1 MKKIVFLIIA
11 TLLVLGLV
19 LPGCGET
26 PVEEDIIKIAVV
38 GPMTDLQGQNHW
50 DGATMAAEEI
60 NDAGGVNVGGT
71 MYDVELVKVETK
83 EATEGEDGST
93 GTGNLQAVIDDV
105 TFCVGGF
112 RTEVV
117 TVYREEAMDAGVLF
131 MNCGAAT
138 GALQFSVVTN
148 YAKYKYWFKSTPYNE
163 TFLVKSCLRMSATIG
178 GTLGGTLAALEGM
191 NPAWVQDAYKMS
203 LAVNGKPRVAIL
215 MEDAAWCAG
224 MVPAAQYYLPGLGFN
239 TTGDGS
245 GTDWTWLVS
254 PTAADIS
261 TELSAIAAINPHIIF
276 TAFSGSVGAVYSNQR
291 NDLGIPAMTIGIN
304 VPGQQLSHWANTGG
318 DCVGEVM
325 LDTFPIGVNVTALT
339 GDWVDAFVTRFDR
352 YPVYTAA
359 TYDAIN
365 AVVKGIEA
373 TDSLDS
379 DVLVAWLE
387 DLDNAFTEG
396 VGTPSTA
403 YYPMPDIEITPGE
416 LYALNQTQKEELYG
430 TDFAYVQSDWM
441 CGFAS
446 GIQQPH
452 IAHDTV
458 YGPGYQTGTGTQW
471 QEVTGSG
478 VKLGIWPMVLAA
490 PGTPGPWIDQYGD
503 WNFAYPG
510 TQPLYLP
517 IGSDEPTGGMLTIP
531 NPL

>member
-1 MKKIVFLIIA
+1 MKKILFLIIG

-19 LPGCGET
+19 LPGCG
-26 PVEEDIIKIAVV
+26 PVEEEDIIKIAVV
-38 GPMTDLQGQNHW
+38 GPMSDLQGQNHW

-60 NDAGGVNVGGT
+60 NDAGGIDVGGT
-71 MYDVELVKVETK
+71 VYTVELVKVDTK

-93 GTGNLQAVIDDV
+93 GSANLESVIEDV

-117 TVYREEAMDAGVLF
+117 QVYREVAVGPTGAGKLF

-138 GALQFSVVTN
+138 GALQFDVVTD
-148 YAKYKYWFKSTPYNE
+148 YEDYKHWFKSTPYNE
-163 TFLVKSCLRMSATIG
+163 TFLVKSCIRMTATIG
-178 GTLGGTLAALEGM
+178 GTLGGTLAVVEGM
-191 NPAWVQDAYKMS
+191 NPAYVQDTYKMS
-203 LAVNGKPRVAIL
+203 LAVGGLPRVEIL

-224 MVPAAQYYLPGLGFN
+224 MVPAAQYYLPLQGFN
-239 TTGDGS
+239 VTGTT
-245 GTDWTWLVS
+245 LVS
-254 PTAADIS
+254 PTAASIS
-261 TELSAIAAINPHIIF
+261 TELSAIAARKPHIIF

-291 NDLGIPAMTIGIN
+291 NSLGIPAMTIGIN
-304 VPGQQLSHWANTGG
+304 VPGQQLIHWSNTGG

-325 LDTFPIGVNVTALT
+325 LDTFPIGVNVTDLT
-339 GDWVDAFVTRFDR
+339 EDWVDNFVARFGR

-365 AVVKGIEA
+365 AVCKAIDE
-373 TDSLDS
+373 TNSLDS
-379 DVLVAWLE
+379 DVLVDWLE
-387 DLDNAFTEG
+387 DLDNAYTEG

-403 YYPMPDIEITPGE
+403 YYPMPAITMIPDT
-416 LYALNQTQKEELYG
+416 LYALNQTQKEDLYG
-430 TDFAYVQSDWM
+430 TSFAYVQTDWM
-441 CGFAS
+441 VGWYDP
-446 GIQQPH
+446 GTGPIQQPH

-471 QEVTGSG
+471 QEVTGAG
-478 VKLGIWPMVLAA
+478 VKLGIWPMVL
-490 PGTPGPWIDQYGD
+490 PGPSIDQYGD
-503 WNFAYPG
+503 WSFEYPG
-510 TQPLYLP
+510 TADLYLP

>member
-1 MKKIVFLIIA
+1 MKKILFLIIG

-19 LPGCGET
+19 LPGCGDT
-26 PVEEDIIKIAVV
+26 PEGNIIQIAVV

-60 NDAGGVNVGGT
+60 NDAGGIDVGGT
-71 MYDVELVKVETK
+71 VYDVELVKVETK
-83 EATEGEDGST
+83 EATEGEDGTT
-93 GTGNLQAVIDDV
+93 GSGNLKSVINDV

-117 TVYREEAMDAGVLF
+117 TVYREEAMDAEKLF

-138 GALQFSVVTN
+138 GALQFSVVTD
-148 YAKYKYWFKSTPYNE
+148 YDKYKYWFKSTPYNE
-163 TFLVKSCLRMSATIG
+163 TFLVKSCIRMTATIG
-178 GTLGGTLAALEGM
+178 GTLGASLAGIEGI
-191 NPAWVQDAYKMS
+191 NPAYVQDDYKMS

-215 MEDAAWCAG
+215 MEDAAWCAA
-224 MVPAAQYYLPGLGFN
+224 MVPAAQYYLPLQGFN

-245 GTDWTWLVS
+245 GTDWTWKVS

-261 TELSAIAAINPHIIF
+261 TELSAIAAIKPHIIF

-291 NDLGIPAMTIGIN
+291 NSLGIPAMTIGIN
-304 VPGQQLSHWANTGG
+304 VPGQQLIHWSNTGG

-325 LDTFPIGVNVTALT
+325 LDTFPIGVNVTPLT
-339 GDWVDAFVTRFDR
+339 EDWVDTFVARFGR

-359 TYDAIN
+359 TYDAIM
-365 AVVKGIEA
+365 AVCKAIDE
-373 TDSLDS
+373 TNSLDS
-379 DVLVAWLE
+379 AVLVDWLE
-387 DLDNAFTEG
+387 DLDNAYTDG

-403 YYPMPDIEITPGE
+403 YYPMPAIEIIPDT
-416 LYALNQTQKEELYG
+416 LYALNQTQKEALYG
-430 TDFAYVQSDWM
+430 TSYAYDQADWM
-441 CGFAS
+441 VGWYDP
-446 GIQQPH
+446 GTGPIQQPH

-478 VKLGIWPMVLAA
+478 VKLGIWPMVL
-490 PGTPGPWIDQYGD
+490 PGPSIDQYGD
-503 WNFAYPG
+503 WSFEYPG
-510 TQPLYLP
+510 TADLYLP

-531 NPL
+531 NPI

>member
-1 MKKIVFLIIA
+1 MKRIVFLTIA

-19 LPGCGET
+19 LAGCNGNGVET
-26 PVEEDIIKIAVV
+26 VIKIAVV

-50 DGATMAAEEI
+50 DGATMAVEEI
-60 NDAGGVNVGGT
+60 NAAGGVDVGGVEYT
-71 MYDVELVKVETK
+71 VELVKVETN
-83 EATEGEDGST
+83 EATEGEAGDTGSA
-93 GTGNLQAVIDDV
+93 NLLAILDDV

-117 TVYREEAMDAGVLF
+117 QVYREKAMDAQKLF

-138 GALQFSVVTN
+138 GSLQFTTVTD
-148 YAKYKYWFKSTPYNE
+148 YDRYKYWFKSTPYNE
-163 TFLVKSCLRMSATIG
+163 TFLVKSCLRMTATIG
-178 GTLGGTLAALEGM
+178 GTLAGTLAYIEGSV
-191 NPAWVQDAYKMS
+191 NPAYVQDAYKMS
-203 LAVNGKPRVAIL
+203 NAVGGLPRVAIL
-215 MEDAAWCAG
+215 MEDAAWCDG
-224 MVPAAQYYLPGLGFN
+224 MVPAAQYYLPTFGFN

-245 GTDWTWLVS
+245 GTDWTWRVS
-254 PTAADIS
+254 PTASDIS

-276 TAFSGSVGAVYSNQR
+276 TAFSGSVGAVYSNQKVS
-291 NDLGIPAMTIGIN
+291 LGIPAMTIGIN
-304 VPGQQLSHWANTGG
+304 VPGQQFSHWANTGG

-325 LDTFPIGVNVTALT
+325 LDTFPIGVNVTPLT
-339 GDWVDAFVTRFDR
+339 EAWVDAFVARFDR

-359 TYDAIN
+359 TYDSIK
-365 AVVKGIEA
+365 AVVKAIDE
-373 TDSLDS
+373 TNSLDS

-387 DLDNAFTEG
+387 NPDNAYTEG

-403 YYPMPDIEITPGE
+403 YYPMPNIEITPGE

-446 GIQQPH
+446 GVQQPH

-471 QEVTGSG
+471 QEVTGAG
-478 VKLGIWPMVLAA
+478 VKLGIWPMDLGSPSV
-490 PGTPGPWIDQYGD
+490 DQYGD
-503 WNFAYPG
+503 WSFEYPG
-510 TQPLYLP
+510 TADLYLP
-517 IGSDEPTGGMLTIP
+517 IGSDEPTGGMLNIP
-531 NPL
+531 W